1 MSDLVRVLGTSPP
14 TTPATGSFVAPTPL
28 QRETLHGPPKPSDV
42 LHAVRRRW
50 WLILIL
56 GFAASVGVMVFAW
69 RTIPVEYTATAW
81 LQVSLERPHVLFETK
96 DDDPLLRNRQTQTTL
111 VTSNR
116 VLTAALQKPGISQL
130 PYIRNQVDP
139 VMWLRRNLRVRFADQ
154 AEILEISM
162 TGDDPEQITAIVN
175 AVKDA
180 YMTEVGDVSRTYALE
195 RKKLLEANYAQTL
208 ELVKK
213 RDQRYRELANAVGSP
228 DSEVARKKA
237 LTALETL
244 ADHRKHVNEL
254 RQQISGLERRI
265 AILQSRLRYL
275 EEHRPQ
281 TTEEE
286 RRQRDEAVI
295 RQIVENALR
304 ADPWIA
310 AAQARLSY
318 LETRWFE
325 ERQRAAQG
333 EKAPSV
339 QRIQEEM
346 ETLRKGL
353 EQRRAELTPQLEEF
367 AREQLAKGRAVAPPT
382 EAEQIQAEIAQAELE
397 KAVLEDELKVALEQF
412 EKEAAEAEQLGRY
425 SADLEAE
432 RAEVERLK
440 AIAARMGDELERWNI
455 ELAAPPRVRVLEEAS
470 TPRISN
476 INDKYRLV
484 SFLGL
489 MAFLGTGAAVVLLD
503 FFLRP
508 VSSAYQISYGLGLPV
523 LGDLPLIERSITRW
537 VSRNGH
543 MSDTMRSVLIESV
556 DQLRTILLHRAE
568 RQGLR
573 VLLVTSALAREG
585 KTTLVAQLATS
596 LARAGRRVVVVDG
609 DLRRPR
615 LHRLFRRPLSPGL
628 SELAKNLARPE
639 EVVQTTEI
647 DNLHL
652 VTAGHCDGEV
662 LEAVSQGKLD
672 QFLRSL
678 RDQCD
683 LVLVDS
689 SPILT
694 TADALILAHVADSV
708 VLSVIQDRSR
718 LPRVFEAVQRLR
730 SVDLPLLGIVLHGTA
745 PSRYRSYYRS
755 YTIDV
760 ESQAVEGARG

>member
-14 TTPATGSFVAPTPL
+14 STLASGNSVAPTPL

-50 WLILIL
+50 WLILIMGVL
-56 GFAASVGVMVFAW
+56 ASAGVMVFAW

-81 LQVSLERPHVLFETK
+81 LQVSLERPRVLFDTK

-116 VLTAALQKPGISQL
+116 VLTAALQRPGISQL

-139 VMWLRRNLRVRFADQ
+139 IMWLRRNLRVRFADQ

-162 TGDDPEQITAIVN
+162 TGGDPEQIAAIVN

-180 YMTEVGDVSRTYALE
+180 YMSEVGDVSRNYALE

-213 RDQRYRELANAVGSP
+213 RDQRYRELANALGSA

-265 AILQSRLRYL
+265 AILQSRLRYM

-281 TTEEE
+281 TSEEE

-295 RQIVENALR
+295 QQIVENALR

-333 EKAPSV
+333 EKAPSA

-353 EQRRAELTPQLEEF
+353 EQRRAELTPQLVEF
-367 AREQLAKGRAVAPPT
+367 AREQLAKGRAVARPT
-382 EAEQIQAEIAQAELE
+382 ETEQIQAEIAQAELE

-412 EKEAAEAEQLGRY
+412 EKEAAEAEQLGKY

-523 LGDLPLIERSITRW
+523 LGDLPLIERPITRW
-537 VSRNGH
+537 ISRNGH
-543 MSDTMRSVLIESV
+543 MPETMRSVLIESV

-568 RQGLR
+568 RQGLK
-573 VLLVTSALAREG
+573 VVLVTSALAREG

-615 LHRLFRRPLSPGL
+615 LHRLFRCPLSPGL

-639 EVVQTTEI
+639 EIVRNAEI
-647 DNLHL
+647 ENLYV

-672 QFLRSL
+672 RFLQSL

-708 VLSVIQDRSR
+708 VLSVIQDKSR

-760 ESQAVEGARG
+760 ESRAAE

>member
-1 MSDLVRVLGTSPP
+1 MSDLVRVPASVPAAAGPLSPVL
-14 TTPATGSFVAPTPL
+14 TPTPV
-28 QRETLHGPPKPSDV
+28 QRETLHGPPKPADV
-42 LHAVRRRW
+42 FHAVRRWW
-50 WLILIL
+50 WLIVIL
-56 GFAASVGVMVFAW
+56 GLLSSAAVTFFAW

-81 LQVSLERPHVLFETK
+81 LQVSLERPKVLFETRE
-96 DDDPLLRNRQTQTTL
+96 DDPLLRNRQTQTTL

-116 VLTAALQKPGISQL
+116 VLTAALRKPGISQL

-162 TGDDPEQITAIVN
+162 TGDDPEQLAALVN

-180 YMTEVGDVSRTYALE
+180 YMSEVGDVSRTYALE
-195 RKKLLEANYAQTL
+195 RKKLLEANYAQIL

-213 RDQRYRELANAVGSP
+213 RDQRYRELANAVGSA
-228 DSEVARKKA
+228 DSEVARRKA
-237 LTALETL
+237 MTALDTL
-244 ADHRKHVNEL
+244 ADHRKRVNEL
-254 RQQISGLERRI
+254 RQQIGGLDRRI

-275 EEHRPQ
+275 EETRPQ
-281 TTEEE
+281 STEEE

-295 RQIVENALR
+295 RQIVEAGLR

-318 LETRWFE
+318 LETLWFE

-333 EKAPSV
+333 DKAPSV
-339 QRIQEEM
+339 LRIQQEM
-346 ETLRKGL
+346 ESLRRGL
-353 EQRRAELTPQLEEF
+353 EQRRAELTPELVEY
-367 AREQLAKGRAVAPPT
+367 AREQLEKGRTVAPPT
-382 EAEQIQAEIAQAELE
+382 EAEQIQNEIAAAELE

-412 EKEAAEAEQLGRY
+412 EKEAAEAEKLGRY
-425 SADLEAE
+425 SAELEAE
-432 RAEVERLK
+432 KAEVDRLK
-440 AIAARMGDELERWNI
+440 AIAGRMGDELERWNI

-489 MAFLGTGAAVVLLD
+489 MTFLGVAAVVVLLD
-503 FFLRP
+503 FLLRP

-523 LGDLPLIERSITRW
+523 LGDLPLIHQPFSRFI
-537 VSRNGH
+537 SRNGQVPN
-543 MSDTMRSVLIESV
+543 SLKAVLIESV
-556 DQLRTILLHRAE
+556 DQLRTILLHRADRE
-568 RQGLR
+568 GLKA
-573 VLLVTSALAREG
+573 LLVTSALAREG
-585 KTTLVAQLATS
+585 KTTLVSQLAVS
-596 LARAGRRVVVVDG
+596 LARAGKRVALVDG

-615 LHRLFRRPLSPGL
+615 LHKVFKLPLGPGL
-628 SELAKNLARPE
+628 SELARGEASERDVVLA
-639 EVVQTTEI
+639 TEL
-647 DNLHL
+647 DHL
-652 VTAGHCDGEV
+652 YLVPAGYCNSEA
-662 LEAVSQGKLD
+662 LEAVSQGRLD
-672 QFLRSL
+672 RFLKTLREQF
-678 RDQCD
+678 D

-708 VLSVIQDRSR
+708 VLSVVQDRSR

-745 PSRYRSYYRS
+745 PGRYRSYYRS

-760 ESQAVEGARG
+760 EARSST

>member
-14 TTPATGSFVAPTPL
+14 STLASGNSVAPTPL

-50 WLILIL
+50 WLILIMGVL
-56 GFAASVGVMVFAW
+56 ASAGVMVFAW

-81 LQVSLERPHVLFETK
+81 LQVSLERPRVLFDTK

-139 VMWLRRNLRVRFADQ
+139 IMWLRRNLRVRFADQ

-162 TGDDPEQITAIVN
+162 TGGDPEQIAAIVN

-180 YMTEVGDVSRTYALE
+180 YMSEVGDVSRNYALE

-213 RDQRYRELANAVGSP
+213 RDQRYRELANALGSA

-265 AILQSRLRYL
+265 AILQSRLRYM

-281 TTEEE
+281 TSEEE

-295 RQIVENALR
+295 QQIVENALR

-333 EKAPSV
+333 EKAPSA

-353 EQRRAELTPQLEEF
+353 EQRRAELTPQLVEF

-382 EAEQIQAEIAQAELE
+382 ETEQIQAEIAQAELE

-412 EKEAAEAEQLGRY
+412 EKEAAEAEQLGKY

-503 FFLRP
+503 FFRRP

-523 LGDLPLIERSITRW
+523 LGDLPLIERPITRW
-537 VSRNGH
+537 ISRNGH
-543 MSDTMRSVLIESV
+543 MPETMRSVLIESV

-568 RQGLR
+568 RQGLK
-573 VLLVTSALAREG
+573 VVLVTSALAREG

-615 LHRLFRRPLSPGL
+615 LHRLFRCPLSPGL

-639 EVVQTTEI
+639 EIVRNAEI
-647 DNLHL
+647 ENLYV

-672 QFLRSL
+672 RFLQSL

-708 VLSVIQDRSR
+708 VLSVIQDKSR

-760 ESQAVEGARG
+760 ESRAAE

>member
-14 TTPATGSFVAPTPL
+14 STLASGNSVAPTPL

-50 WLILIL
+50 WLILIMGVL
-56 GFAASVGVMVFAW
+56 ASAGVMVFAW

-81 LQVSLERPHVLFETK
+81 LQVSLERPRVLFDTK

-116 VLTAALQKPGISQL
+116 VLTAALQRPGISQL

-139 VMWLRRNLRVRFADQ
+139 IMWLRRNLRVRFADQ

-162 TGDDPEQITAIVN
+162 TGGDPEQIAAIVN

-180 YMTEVGDVSRTYALE
+180 YMSEVGDVSRNYALE

-213 RDQRYRELANAVGSP
+213 RDQRYRELANALGSA

-265 AILQSRLRYL
+265 AILQSRLRYM

-281 TTEEE
+281 TSEEE

-295 RQIVENALR
+295 QQIVENALR

-333 EKAPSV
+333 EKAPSA

-353 EQRRAELTPQLEEF
+353 EQRRAELTPQLVEF

-382 EAEQIQAEIAQAELE
+382 ETEQIQAEIAQAELE

-412 EKEAAEAEQLGRY
+412 EKEAAEAEQLGKY

-523 LGDLPLIERSITRW
+523 LGDLPLIERPITRW
-537 VSRNGH
+537 ISRNGH
-543 MSDTMRSVLIESV
+543 MPETMRSVLIESV

-568 RQGLR
+568 RQGLK
-573 VLLVTSALAREG
+573 VVLVTSALAREG

-615 LHRLFRRPLSPGL
+615 LHRLFRCPLSPGL

-639 EVVQTTEI
+639 EIVRNAEI
-647 DNLHL
+647 ENLYV

-672 QFLRSL
+672 RFLQSL

-708 VLSVIQDRSR
+708 VLSVIQDKSR

-760 ESQAVEGARG
+760 ESRAAE

>member
-1 MSDLVRVLGTSPP
+1 MSELLRVPVTAPVTPPSVGLVIPP
-14 TTPATGSFVAPTPL
+14 TPI

-50 WLILIL
+50 WLILVL
-56 GFAASVGVMVFAW
+56 GVLASGGVTIFAW

-81 LQVSLERPHVLFETK
+81 LQVSLERPRVIFETR

-116 VLTAALQKPGISQL
+116 VLMAALQRPGISQL
-130 PYIRNQVDP
+130 PYIRNQIDP

-162 TGDDPEQITAIVN
+162 TGDDPEQIAALVN

-180 YMTEVGDVSRTYALE
+180 YMTEVGDVSRAYALE

-213 RDQRYRELANAVGSP
+213 RDQRYRELANALGSA
-228 DSEVARKKA
+228 DSEVARRKA
-237 LTALETL
+237 MTALDTL
-244 ADHRKHVNEL
+244 ADHRKRVNEL
-254 RQQISGLERRI
+254 RQQISGLDRRI
-265 AILQSRLRYL
+265 AILQNRLRYL

-281 TTEEE
+281 STEEE
-286 RRQRDEAVI
+286 RREREQAVI
-295 RQIVENALR
+295 RQIVEAGLR

-318 LETRWFE
+318 LETQWFE

-339 QRIQEEM
+339 QRIQQEM
-346 ETLRKGL
+346 DSLRKGL
-353 EQRRAELTPQLEEF
+353 EQRRAELTPQLTQY
-367 AREQLAKGRAVAPPT
+367 AKEQLEKGRAVTPPT
-382 EAEQIQAEIAQAELE
+382 EAEQIQSEIAQAELE

-412 EKEAAEAEQLGRY
+412 EKEAAEAEQLGKY
-425 SADLEAE
+425 SAELEAE
-432 RAEVERLK
+432 KAEVDRLK
-440 AIAARMGDELERWNI
+440 AIAARMGDELERWNV

-489 MAFLGTGAAVVLLD
+489 MAFLGTGAVIVLLD
-503 FFLRP
+503 FLLRP
-508 VSSAYQISYGLGLPV
+508 VSNAYQISYGLGLPV
-523 LGDLPLIERSITRW
+523 LGDLPLIERPFGRW
-537 VSRNGH
+537 ASRNGRL
-543 MSDTMRSVLIESV
+543 SEPLKSILIESV
-556 DQLRTILLHRAE
+556 DQLRTIILHRAH
-568 RQGLR
+568 RDGLKA
-573 VLLVTSALAREG
+573 VLVTSALAREG
-585 KTTLVAQLATS
+585 KTTLSGQLAVS
-596 LARAGRRVVVVDG
+596 VARAGRKTILVDG
-609 DLRRPR
+609 DVRRPR
-615 LHRLFRRPLSPGL
+615 LHRVFKCPLAPGL
-628 SELAKNLARPE
+628 SELARGQAEPAEIVRATAVENLY
-639 EVVQTTEI
+639 
-647 DNLHL
+647 L
-652 VTAGHCDGEV
+652 VPAGHCDSEA
-662 LEAVSQGKLD
+662 LEALSQGRLD
-672 QFLRSL
+672 GFFRALREEF
-678 RDQCD
+678 D

-689 SPILT
+689 SPVLT
-694 TADALILAHVADSV
+694 TADALVLAHITDTVLLSV
-708 VLSVIQDRSR
+708 VQDKSR

-730 SVDLPLLGIVLHGTA
+730 SLDLSLLGIVLHGTA

-760 ESQAVEGARG
+760 EARPSR

>member
-14 TTPATGSFVAPTPL
+14 STLASGNSVAPTPL

-50 WLILIL
+50 WLILIMGVL
-56 GFAASVGVMVFAW
+56 ASAGVMVFAW

-81 LQVSLERPHVLFETK
+81 LQVSLERPRVLFDTK

-139 VMWLRRNLRVRFADQ
+139 IMWLRRNLRVRFADQ

-162 TGDDPEQITAIVN
+162 TGGDPEQIAAIVN

-180 YMTEVGDVSRTYALE
+180 YMSEVGDVSRNYALE

-213 RDQRYRELANAVGSP
+213 RDQRYRELANALGSA

-265 AILQSRLRYL
+265 AILQSRLRYM

-281 TTEEE
+281 TSEEE

-295 RQIVENALR
+295 QQIVENALR

-333 EKAPSV
+333 EKAPSA

-353 EQRRAELTPQLEEF
+353 EQRRAELTPQLVEF
-367 AREQLAKGRAVAPPT
+367 AREQLAKGRAVARPT
-382 EAEQIQAEIAQAELE
+382 ETEQIQAEIAQAELE

-412 EKEAAEAEQLGRY
+412 EKEAAEAEQLGKY

-523 LGDLPLIERSITRW
+523 LGDLPLIERPITRW
-537 VSRNGH
+537 ISRNGH
-543 MSDTMRSVLIESV
+543 MAETMRSVLIESV

-568 RQGLR
+568 RQGLK
-573 VLLVTSALAREG
+573 VVLVTSALAREG

-615 LHRLFRRPLSPGL
+615 LHRLFRCPLSPGL

-639 EVVQTTEI
+639 EIVRNAEI
-647 DNLHL
+647 ENLYV

-672 QFLRSL
+672 RFLQSL

-708 VLSVIQDRSR
+708 VLSVIQDKSR

-760 ESQAVEGARG
+760 ESRAAE

>member
-1 MSDLVRVLGTSPP
+1 MSELVRVPVTAPVTAPSLGPVIT
-14 TTPATGSFVAPTPL
+14 PTPI

-50 WLILIL
+50 WLILLL
-56 GFAASVGVMVFAW
+56 GALAGAGVTIFAW

-81 LQVSLERPHVLFETK
+81 LQVSLERPRVIFETR

-116 VLTAALQKPGISQL
+116 VLMAALQRPGISQL
-130 PYIRNQVDP
+130 PYIQNQLDP

-162 TGDDPEQITAIVN
+162 TGDDPVQIAALVN

-180 YMTEVGDVSRTYALE
+180 YMTEVGDVSRAYALE

-213 RDQRYRELANAVGSP
+213 RDQRYRELANALGSA
-228 DSEVARKKA
+228 DSEVARRKA
-237 LTALETL
+237 MTALDTL
-244 ADHRKHVNEL
+244 ADHRKRVNEL
-254 RQQISGLERRI
+254 RQQISGLDRRI
-265 AILQSRLRYL
+265 AILQNRLRYL

-281 TTEEE
+281 STEEE
-286 RRQRDEAVI
+286 RRQREEAVI
-295 RQIVENALR
+295 RQIVEAGLR

-318 LETRWFE
+318 LETQWFE

-339 QRIQEEM
+339 QRIQQEM
-346 ETLRKGL
+346 DSLRKGL
-353 EQRRAELTPQLEEF
+353 EQRRAELTPQLTQY
-367 AREQLAKGRAVAPPT
+367 AREQLEKGRAVAPPT
-382 EAEQIQAEIAQAELE
+382 EAEQIQSEIAQAELE

-412 EKEAAEAEQLGRY
+412 EKEAAEAEQLGKY
-425 SADLEAE
+425 SAELEAE
-432 RAEVERLK
+432 KAEVDRLK
-440 AIAARMGDELERWNI
+440 AIAARMGDELERWNV

-470 TPRISN
+470 TPRVSN

-489 MAFLGTGAAVVLLD
+489 MTFLGTGAVIVLLD
-503 FFLRP
+503 FLLRP
-508 VSSAYQISYGLGLPV
+508 VSNAYQISYGLGLPV
-523 LGDLPLIERSITRW
+523 LGDLPLLERPLARW
-537 VSRNGH
+537 VSRNGRV
-543 MSDTMRSVLIESV
+543 SEPLKSLLIESV
-556 DQLRTILLHRAE
+556 DQLRTIVLHRAQ
-568 RQGLR
+568 RDGLR

-585 KTTLVAQLATS
+585 KTTLAGQLAVS
-596 LARAGRRVVVVDG
+596 VARAGRKVVLVDG

-615 LHRLFRRPLSPGL
+615 LHRVFQRPLSPGL
-628 SELAKNLARPE
+628 SELARGQVEEGEIVLATEVENLY
-639 EVVQTTEI
+639 
-647 DNLHL
+647 L
-652 VTAGHCDGEV
+652 VPAGHCDSEA
-662 LEAVSQGKLD
+662 LEAVSQGRLD
-672 QFLRSL
+672 GFLRAL
-678 RDQCD
+678 REQFD

-689 SPILT
+689 SPVLT
-694 TADALILAHVADSV
+694 TADALVLAHITDSV
-708 VLSVIQDRSR
+708 VLSVVQDKSR

-730 SVDLPLLGIVLHGTA
+730 SVDLSLLGIVLHGTG

-760 ESQAVEGARG
+760 EARRPQ

>member
-14 TTPATGSFVAPTPL
+14 STLASGNSVAPTPL

-50 WLILIL
+50 WLILIMGVL
-56 GFAASVGVMVFAW
+56 ASAGVMVFAW

-81 LQVSLERPHVLFETK
+81 LQVSLERPRVLFDTK

-116 VLTAALQKPGISQL
+116 VLTAALQRPGISQL

-139 VMWLRRNLRVRFADQ
+139 IMWLRRNLRVRFADQ

-162 TGDDPEQITAIVN
+162 TGGDPEQIAAIVN

-180 YMTEVGDVSRTYALE
+180 YMSEVGDVSRNYALE

-213 RDQRYRELANAVGSP
+213 RDQRYRELANAVGSA

-265 AILQSRLRYL
+265 AILQSRLRYM

-281 TTEEE
+281 TSEEE

-295 RQIVENALR
+295 QQIVENALR

-333 EKAPSV
+333 EKAPSA

-353 EQRRAELTPQLEEF
+353 EQRRAELTPQLVEF

-382 EAEQIQAEIAQAELE
+382 ETEQIQAEIAQAELE

-412 EKEAAEAEQLGRY
+412 EKEAAEAEQLGKY

-523 LGDLPLIERSITRW
+523 LGDLPLIERPIMRW
-537 VSRNGH
+537 MSRNGH
-543 MSDTMRSVLIESV
+543 MPETMRSVLIESV

-568 RQGLR
+568 RQGLK
-573 VLLVTSALAREG
+573 VVLVTSALAREG

-615 LHRLFRRPLSPGL
+615 LHRLFRCPLSPGL

-639 EVVQTTEI
+639 EIVRNAEI
-647 DNLHL
+647 ENLYV

-672 QFLRSL
+672 RFLQSL

-708 VLSVIQDRSR
+708 VLSVIQDKSR

-760 ESQAVEGARG
+760 ESRAAE

>member
-14 TTPATGSFVAPTPL
+14 STLASGNSVAPTPL

-50 WLILIL
+50 WLILIMGVL
-56 GFAASVGVMVFAW
+56 ASAGVMVFAW

-81 LQVSLERPHVLFETK
+81 LQVSLERPRVLFDTK

-116 VLTAALQKPGISQL
+116 VLTAALQRPGISQL

-139 VMWLRRNLRVRFADQ
+139 IMWLRRNLRVRFADQ

-162 TGDDPEQITAIVN
+162 TGGDPEQIAAIVN

-180 YMTEVGDVSRTYALE
+180 YMSEVGDVSRNYALE

-213 RDQRYRELANAVGSP
+213 RDQRYRELANAVGSA

-265 AILQSRLRYL
+265 AILQSRLRYM

-281 TTEEE
+281 TSEEE

-295 RQIVENALR
+295 QQIVENALR

-333 EKAPSV
+333 EKAPSA

-353 EQRRAELTPQLEEF
+353 EQRRAELTPQLVEF

-382 EAEQIQAEIAQAELE
+382 ETEQIQAEIAQAELE

-412 EKEAAEAEQLGRY
+412 EKEAAEAEQLGKY

-523 LGDLPLIERSITRW
+523 LGDLPLIERPITRW
-537 VSRNGH
+537 ISRNGH
-543 MSDTMRSVLIESV
+543 MPETMRSVLIESV

-568 RQGLR
+568 RQGLK
-573 VLLVTSALAREG
+573 VVLVTSALAREG

-615 LHRLFRRPLSPGL
+615 LHRLFRCPLSPGL

-639 EVVQTTEI
+639 EIVRNAEI
-647 DNLHL
+647 ENLYV

-672 QFLRSL
+672 RFLQSL

-708 VLSVIQDRSR
+708 VLSVIQDKSR

-760 ESQAVEGARG
+760 ESRAAE

>member
-14 TTPATGSFVAPTPL
+14 STLASGNSVAPTPL

-50 WLILIL
+50 WLILIMGVL
-56 GFAASVGVMVFAW
+56 ASAGVMVFAW

-81 LQVSLERPHVLFETK
+81 LQVSLERPRVLFDTK

-116 VLTAALQKPGISQL
+116 VLTAALQRPGISQL

-139 VMWLRRNLRVRFADQ
+139 IMWLRRNLRVRFADQ

-162 TGDDPEQITAIVN
+162 TGGDPEQIAAIVN

-180 YMTEVGDVSRTYALE
+180 YMSEVGDVSRNYALE

-213 RDQRYRELANAVGSP
+213 RDQRYRELANAVGSA

-265 AILQSRLRYL
+265 AILQSRLRYM

-281 TTEEE
+281 TSEEE

-295 RQIVENALR
+295 QQIVENALR

-333 EKAPSV
+333 EKAPSA

-353 EQRRAELTPQLEEF
+353 EQRRAELTPQLVEF
-367 AREQLAKGRAVAPPT
+367 AREQLAKGRAVARPT
-382 EAEQIQAEIAQAELE
+382 ETEQIQAEIAQAELE

-412 EKEAAEAEQLGRY
+412 EKEAAEAEQLGKY

-523 LGDLPLIERSITRW
+523 LGDLPLIERPITRW
-537 VSRNGH
+537 ISRNGH
-543 MSDTMRSVLIESV
+543 MPETMRSVLIESV

-568 RQGLR
+568 RQGLK
-573 VLLVTSALAREG
+573 VVLVTSALAREG

-615 LHRLFRRPLSPGL
+615 LHRLFRCPLSPGL

-639 EVVQTTEI
+639 EIVRNAEI
-647 DNLHL
+647 ENLYV

-672 QFLRSL
+672 RFLQSL

-708 VLSVIQDRSR
+708 VLSVIQDKSR

-760 ESQAVEGARG
+760 ESRAAE

>member
-14 TTPATGSFVAPTPL
+14 STLASGNSVAPTPL

-50 WLILIL
+50 WLILIMGVL
-56 GFAASVGVMVFAW
+56 ASAGVMVFAW

-81 LQVSLERPHVLFETK
+81 LQVSLERPRVLFDTK

-116 VLTAALQKPGISQL
+116 VLTAALQRPGISQL

-139 VMWLRRNLRVRFADQ
+139 IMWLRRNLRVRFADQ

-162 TGDDPEQITAIVN
+162 TGGDPEQIAAIVN

-180 YMTEVGDVSRTYALE
+180 YMSEVGDVSRNYALE

-213 RDQRYRELANAVGSP
+213 RDQRYRELANAVGSA

-265 AILQSRLRYL
+265 AILQSRLRYM

-281 TTEEE
+281 TSEEE

-295 RQIVENALR
+295 QQIVENALR

-333 EKAPSV
+333 EKAPSA

-353 EQRRAELTPQLEEF
+353 EQRRAELTPQLVEF

-382 EAEQIQAEIAQAELE
+382 ETEQIQAEIAQAELE

-412 EKEAAEAEQLGRY
+412 EKEAAEAEQLGKY

-523 LGDLPLIERSITRW
+523 LGDLPLIERPITRW
-537 VSRNGH
+537 ISRNGH
-543 MSDTMRSVLIESV
+543 MAETMRSVLIESV

-568 RQGLR
+568 RQGLK
-573 VLLVTSALAREG
+573 VVLVTSALAREG

-615 LHRLFRRPLSPGL
+615 LHRLFRCPLSPGL

-639 EVVQTTEI
+639 EIVRNAEI
-647 DNLHL
+647 ENLYV

-672 QFLRSL
+672 RFLQSL

-708 VLSVIQDRSR
+708 VLSVIQDKSR

-760 ESQAVEGARG
+760 ESRAAE

>member
-1 MSDLVRVLGTSPP
+1 MSDLVRELGTSPP
-14 TTPATGSFVAPTPL
+14 STLASGNSVAPTPL

-50 WLILIL
+50 WLILIMGVL
-56 GFAASVGVMVFAW
+56 ASAGVMVFAW

-81 LQVSLERPHVLFETK
+81 LQVSLERPRVLFDTK

-139 VMWLRRNLRVRFADQ
+139 IMWLRRNLRVRFADQ

-162 TGDDPEQITAIVN
+162 TGGDPEQIAAIVN

-180 YMTEVGDVSRTYALE
+180 YMSEVGDVSRNYALE

-213 RDQRYRELANAVGSP
+213 RDQRYRELANALGSA

-265 AILQSRLRYL
+265 AILQSRLRYM

-281 TTEEE
+281 TSEEE

-295 RQIVENALR
+295 QQIVENALR

-333 EKAPSV
+333 EKAPSA

-353 EQRRAELTPQLEEF
+353 EQRRAELTPQLVEF
-367 AREQLAKGRAVAPPT
+367 AREQLAKGRAVARPT
-382 EAEQIQAEIAQAELE
+382 ETEQIQAEIAQAELE

-412 EKEAAEAEQLGRY
+412 EKEAAEAEQLGKY

-523 LGDLPLIERSITRW
+523 LGDLPLIERPITRW
-537 VSRNGH
+537 ISRNGH
-543 MSDTMRSVLIESV
+543 MPETMRSVLIESV

-568 RQGLR
+568 RQGLK
-573 VLLVTSALAREG
+573 VVLVTSALAREG

-615 LHRLFRRPLSPGL
+615 LHRLFRCPLSPGL

-639 EVVQTTEI
+639 EIVRNAEI
-647 DNLHL
+647 ENLYV

-672 QFLRSL
+672 RFLQSL

-708 VLSVIQDRSR
+708 VLSVIQDKSR

-760 ESQAVEGARG
+760 ESRAAE

>member
-14 TTPATGSFVAPTPL
+14 STLASGNSVAPTPL

-50 WLILIL
+50 WLILIMGVL
-56 GFAASVGVMVFAW
+56 ASAGVMVFAW

-81 LQVSLERPHVLFETK
+81 LQVSLERPRVLFDTK

-116 VLTAALQKPGISQL
+116 VLTAALQRPGISQL

-139 VMWLRRNLRVRFADQ
+139 IMWLRRNLRVRFADQ

-162 TGDDPEQITAIVN
+162 TGGDPEQIAAIVN

-180 YMTEVGDVSRTYALE
+180 YMSEVGDVSRNYALE

-213 RDQRYRELANAVGSP
+213 RDQRYRELANALGSA

-265 AILQSRLRYL
+265 AILQSRLRYM

-281 TTEEE
+281 TSEEE

-295 RQIVENALR
+295 QQIVENALR

-333 EKAPSV
+333 EKAPSA

-353 EQRRAELTPQLEEF
+353 EQRRAELTPQLVEF
-367 AREQLAKGRAVAPPT
+367 AREQLAKGRAVARPT
-382 EAEQIQAEIAQAELE
+382 ETEQIQAEIAQAELE

-412 EKEAAEAEQLGRY
+412 EKEAAEAEQLGKY

-523 LGDLPLIERSITRW
+523 LGDLPLIERPITRW
-537 VSRNGH
+537 ISRNGH
-543 MSDTMRSVLIESV
+543 MAETMRSVLIESV

-568 RQGLR
+568 RQGLK
-573 VLLVTSALAREG
+573 VVLVTSALAREG

-615 LHRLFRRPLSPGL
+615 LHRLFRCPLSPGL

-639 EVVQTTEI
+639 EIVRNAEI
-647 DNLHL
+647 ENLYV

-672 QFLRSL
+672 RFLQSL

-708 VLSVIQDRSR
+708 VLSVIQDKSR

-760 ESQAVEGARG
+760 ESRAAE